1 MKTIKYLIVSVCL
14 CGGLSACNDFFDT
27 IPNDQLSPA
36 TFWKT
41 EADVINA
48 VTACY
53 ENWNNPAT
61 GSSDIFFADCMSDIS
76 YSFTGSSS
84 YKNVSNGSS
93 SSTSTVGYY
102 SYTTIR
108 RCNLVLENA
117 GQVLFADEAKKKDL
131 VAQVRTIRA
140 WRYLEVRKMM
150 LRSLSMMNLMW
161 P

>member
-61 GSSDIFFADCMSDIS
+61 GSSDIFLLIVCRTYPIVLL
-76 YSFTGSSS
+76 G
-84 YKNVSNGSS
+84 
-93 SSTSTVGYY
+93 
-102 SYTTIR
+102 
-108 RCNLVLENA
+108 LVL
-117 GQVLFADEAKKKDL
+117 
-131 VAQVRTIRA
+131 IRMCQTA
-140 WRYLEVRKMM
+140 LHHRL
-150 LRSLSMMNLMW
+150 LL
-161 P
+161 

>member
-1 MKTIKYLIVSVCL
+1 MKAIKCLIISVCL
-14 CGGLSACNDFFDT
+14 SGGLSACDDFFDT
-27 IPNDQLSPA
+27 VPNDQLSPA

-53 ENWNNPAT
+53 EDWNNPAT
-61 GSSDIFFADCMSDIS
+61 GSSDVFFADCMSDIA

-84 YKNVSNGSS
+84 YKNVSNGSL

-117 GQVLFADEAKKKDL
+117 GHPLLVFLFAVYPKVYWNASRRETTKSRSIFQKI
-131 VAQVRTIRA
+131 AQA
-140 WRYLEVRKMM
+140 AG
-150 LRSLSMMNLMW
+150 
-161 P
+161 